1 MKISSLALEG
11 PLLIEPE
18 LFGDA
23 RGYFLEAYN
32 SRRYREVGILE
43 RFEQINRSRSKRGV
57 LRGLHLQNPQA
68 QAKLVSV
75 IVGEV
80 FDVAV
85 DLRPGSRTFGQW
97 IGERLSAENH
107 RQLYIPAGFAHG
119 FAVLSD
125 EAIFSYACSDF
136 YAPEAELGVRYD
148 DPDIGID
155 WPLERPLLSEKDR
168 AHPYLREIP
177 LERFEPKPRSIRGQ
191 G

>member
-1 MKISSLALEG
+1 MKITSLALDG
-11 PLLIEPE
+11 LLLIEPTVY
-18 LFGDA
+18 GDA
-23 RGYFLEAYN
+23 RGYFLESYN
-32 SRRYREVGILE
+32 ARRYREAGVMDD
-43 RFEQINRSRSKRGV
+43 FVQINRSRSRKGV
-57 LRGLHLQNPQA
+57 LRGLHLQNPHA

-97 IGERLSAENH
+97 IGERLSEENM
-107 RQLYIPAGFAHG
+107 RQLYLPAGFAHG

-125 EAIFSYACSDF
+125 EAIFSYACSEF
-136 YAPEAELGVRYD
+136 YAPEAEIGVRFD

-155 WPLERPLLSEKDR
+155 WPIERPILSEKDR

-177 LERFEPKPRSIRGQ
+177 LERFELKQ
-191 G
+191 GPGS